1 MENREKYIDV
11 NPIILIITLSV
22 MLNILIS
29 IFK

>member
-22 MLNILIS
+22 MFNILIS